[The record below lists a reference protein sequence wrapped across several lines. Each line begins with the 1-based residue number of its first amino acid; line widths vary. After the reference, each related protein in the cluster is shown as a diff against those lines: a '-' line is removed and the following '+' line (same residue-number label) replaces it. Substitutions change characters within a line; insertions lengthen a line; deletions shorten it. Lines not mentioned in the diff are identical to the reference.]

1 MDILITGAAGF
12 VGKNLTAALE
22 CIRDGK
28 DRTHPG
34 LEIGR
39 IYDID
44 DNIQTEE
51 PTEKPDEDKED
62 EKNEE
67 TGDIEFSGDIVYA
80 GHKDNGFNY
89 DENMPEPSYE
99 GLEHLS
105 FTESDEIFAN
115 PERGFYKHYD
125 FTSSKANPLSA
136 TTLKADRLTGITL
149 CYTGHYLTEFLT
161 SDISE
166 DFLNLVRSNMQALRE
181 GGAKCIL
188 RFAYSRDASD
198 SKKAKWDASPEFV
211 HRHIKSLKP
220 IIQEYSDVILCWQAG
235 FVGVWGEWYYTNNFV
250 FAPST
255 PEQHI
260 LRRGVVD
267 AMLDALPEDR
277 SVALR
282 TPMFKKMM
290 YSGSYTDTLTFK
302 TAYSGSDL
310 SRLCCFNDCFG
321 ASKDDVGT
329 FEGSATRKYWEGDSR
344 YVLMGGETCGVSN
357 YCTCE
362 NSLKDMEDY
371 HWTYMNSGY
380 NSDVLGRWQKD
391 GCMDEVKRRLGYRLS
406 VADAYYSAP
415 AAGQDMQ
422 VALRIKNSGFAAPMN
437 PRAVELVLVDGNG
450 SKTVYELKD
459 ADPRFWFANKTSV
472 LSQTIQIPAETT
484 GDCTLYLNLPDPKP
498 VLHDKAAFSIRLANE
513 DIWDEATGYN
523 KILEFTL

>member
-1 MDILITGAAGF
+1 MKKLLYTFASLALIMA
-12 VGKNLTAALE
+12 
-22 CIRDGK
+22 
-28 DRTHPG
+28 
-34 LEIGR
+34 IGCQEP
-39 IYDID
+39 IV
-44 DNIQTEE
+44 DNNNQTNAPTEE
-51 PTEKPDEDKED
+51 PTQKPEENPDDNQEEVKE
-62 EKNEE
+62 EPELQFP
-67 TGDIEFSGDIVYA
+67 GDILYE
-80 GHKDNGFNY
+80 GHLENGFGY
-89 DENMPEPSYE
+89 EEDMPEPSYE
-99 GLEHLS
+99 GLTHIS

-125 FTSSKANPLSA
+125 FTYAKSTPLSA
-136 TTLKADRLTGITL
+136 KQLQADRINGITL
-149 CYTGHYLTEFLT
+149 CYTGHYLSAYRQ
-161 SDISE
+161 SDIDE
-166 DFLNLVRSNMQALRE
+166 EFLNLVRTNMQALRE

-198 SKKAKWDASPEFV
+198 KNKAQWDAAPEYV
-211 HRHIKSLKP
+211 QRHIQNLKP

-235 FVGVWGEWYYTNNFV
+235 FVGVWGEWYYTNHFV

-260 LRRGVVD
+260 LRRGVID
-267 AMLDALPEDR
+267 AMLDALPADR
-277 SVALR
+277 TVALR
-282 TPMFKKMM
+282 TPMFKKNM
-290 YSGSYTDTLTFK
+290 YSGSYTDTLTVK

-310 SRLCCFNDCFG
+310 SRLSCFNDCFG

-344 YVLMGGETCGVSN
+344 YVLMGGETCGLSN

-380 NSDVLGRWQKD
+380 NSDVLGRWTTD

-406 VADAYYSAP
+406 LADAYYSAP
-415 AAGQDMQ
+415 AAGSEMQ

-450 SKTVYELKD
+450 TKTVYELKD
-459 ADPRFWFANKTSV
+459 VDPRFWFANKTSV
-472 LSQTIQIPAETT
+472 INQTIAIPAEAAGT
-484 GDCTLYLNLPDPKP
+484 CTLYLNLPDQKP
-498 VLHDKAAFSIRLANE
+498 TLHDNPDFAIRLAN
-513 DIWDEATGYN
+513 DNVWDAATGYN